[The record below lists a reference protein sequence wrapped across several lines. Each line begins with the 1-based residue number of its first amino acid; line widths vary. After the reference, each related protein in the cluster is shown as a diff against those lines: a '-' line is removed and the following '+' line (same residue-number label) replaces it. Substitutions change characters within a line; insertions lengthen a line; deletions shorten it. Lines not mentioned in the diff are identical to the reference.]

1 MVSAYCTVR
10 VPVEDDTG
18 LEYPTWEAFRRSYT
32 SIAWRFGHSPRRS
45 PRLLDCCWWGMV
57 FSGMRSGAAYFHVY
71 SLGIFVDIRVRCTSI
86 FFSRHSRPHAAC
98 VLRWAGGLVQCNTYA
113 CSFLVR
119 WRPCFEFA
127 CHGTNCHKWTS
138 GMAIWVELQELR
150 DCLTNWSH

>member
-45 PRLLDCCWWGMV
+45 PRLLDCCWRGMV

-86 FFSRHSRPHAAC
+86 FFLGIAGRTRHVFFAGLG
-98 VLRWAGGLVQCNTYA
+98 VLYSVIHMHVLFLLGGGPASSSLATGLIA
-113 CSFLVR
+113 
-119 WRPCFEFA
+119 
-127 CHGTNCHKWTS
+127 TS
-138 GMAIWVELQELR
+138 GRVVWQSGWNCKSYGIA
-150 DCLTNWSH
+150 